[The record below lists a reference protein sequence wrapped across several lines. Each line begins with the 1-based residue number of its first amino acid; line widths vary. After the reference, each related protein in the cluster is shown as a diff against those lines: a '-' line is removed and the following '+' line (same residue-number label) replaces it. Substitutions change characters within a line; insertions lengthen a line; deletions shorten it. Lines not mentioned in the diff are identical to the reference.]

1 MDRLAIPT
9 LVLAQLVSVIE
20 CDNFDVLIDA
30 KATSLHRIDSLN
42 LLIYCK
48 YQFDGEN
55 QCHNIFLLAGSLLA
69 LTVLT
74 IWIFKFRRVSWLN
87 ETGLAVIYG
96 KCSGVELQAR
106 LIREIEK
113 ISENKSATLQADRA
127 NRFVL
132 QIAMFA
138 SHKDEATFK

>member
-1 MDRLAIPT
+1 MRNSITLI
-9 LVLAQLVSVIE
+9 LVLVQLIRKIE

-42 LLIYCK
+42 LLIYCES
-48 YQFDGEN
+48 GLEN
-55 QCHNIFLLAGSLLA
+55 NRRGKFSRKFPQISLLGSLLA

-96 KCSGVELQAR
+96 DYAFFLCNSADKKVARGKCQFG
-106 LIREIEK
+106 REQ
-113 ISENKSATLQADRA
+113 SETN
-127 NRFVL
+127 
-132 QIAMFA
+132 
-138 SHKDEATFK
+138 